1 MRIKIDFLGDLK
13 ADRDS
18 DKIISLFAET
28 LTNSLISRIGEE
40 NTQYIGL
47 KVSLLKHPRKAFSLI
62 VELNIEYR
70 PVKPLELEKI
80 VYEAINNT
88 VMEVKRRLEKDGIIT
103 RLWRVSEI
111 YFE

>member
-1 MRIKIDFLGDLK
+1 MRIKINFLGDLK
-13 ADRDS
+13 ADKNS
-18 DKIISLFAET
+18 DKIISLFAEI
-28 LTNSLISRIGEE
+28 LTNNLISRIGEE

-47 KVSLLKHPRKAFSLI
+47 KVSLLKYSRKAFSLI

-70 PVKPLELEKI
+70 PVKLLELEKI
-80 VYEAINNT
+80 VYEAVNNT
-88 VMEVKRRLEKDGIIT
+88 VVEVKKRLEKHGITT